1 MRYPYLK
8 PIAKSRQMI
17 GSFGGYD
24 HNLRIAD
31 NEWYET
37 ENTSTDWFPLLG
49 PRKPRGRVRQL
60 TKPNGLFAH
69 VGLAWVDGTEF
80 WFGGQRVEGFAL
92 ADSPKTFVG
101 MGARILI
108 WPDKAYYNTA
118 DGTYGY
124 LENRITLSEV
134 QAYPCMLDGTEITP
148 TVSITAPD
156 EPQDGDYWV
165 DTSVDPHVLRF
176 WSESMQQ
183 WQSVATNY
191 VKITG
196 EGLAGFEEY
205 DAVTIAGMPDD
216 ALNGTFLVYRIGTN
230 SIVVSTMI
238 DQAIEHTG
246 SVTISRDIPD
256 LDYITESE
264 NRLWGCNSDTNE
276 IYACALGDPKNWRRY
291 MNSSTDSYAVTV
303 GSPGEFTGAVT
314 HLGYVMLFKKD
325 VIHRIYGSRPANY
338 QLTNVHCRGV
348 EKGSE
353 KSTVIVNETLYYKS
367 GEDVCAFTGALP
379 SSISEALGN
388 VSYHNAVA
396 GGVGSKYFINMIDTE
411 GNAHMFVFDEVRGV
425 WHREDGVRTSYFAA
439 LNDEL
444 YFINESDS
452 CLYSVNGT
460 LEETYTDEHAAL
472 ETNIRSYVVT
482 GEIGLDDPDRKR
494 VSKIQLRV
502 LVEQGASIR
511 VYVQYDNE
519 TAWDQKFEITDA
531 EKNAYYIPIIPRR
544 ADTMRIKIEG
554 SGQWQ
559 IYSIA
564 KSVEDGSEM
573 H

>member
-24 HNLRIAD
+24 HSLRIAD

-80 WFGGQRVEGFAL
+80 WFRGQRVEGFAL

-124 LENRITLSEV
+124 LENRITLTEV

-264 NRLWGCNSDTNE
+264 NRLWGCNSETNE

-314 HLGYVMLFKKD
+314 HLGYVMFFKKD

-367 GEDVCAFTGALP
+367 GEDVCTFTGALP

-388 VSYHNAVA
+388 VSYQNAVA
-396 GGVGSKYFINMIDTE
+396 GGVGSKYYINMQDDQGT
-411 GNAHMFVFDEVRGV
+411 AHMFAFDEVRGI

-439 LNDEL
+439 FGEEL
-444 YFINESDS
+444 YFINEADS

-460 LEETYTDEHAAL
+460 LDETYTDEQAVL
-472 ETNIRSYVVT
+472 EPNVQAYAIT
-482 GEIGLDDPDRKR
+482 GDIGLDDPDRKR

-502 LVEQGASIR
+502 VVENGASIR
-511 VYVQYDNE
+511 VFVQYDNE
-519 TAWDQKFEITDA
+519 TEWDQRFEITAA

-554 SGQWQ
+554 TGQWR

-564 KSVEDGSEM
+564 KTVEDGSEM